1 MDKVKKSLVSIMF
14 SCTRNIALAV
24 AGLYLL
30 FLLLCVVQDNWASI
44 NASIISFINSFKP
57 LKDFLFAHLGK
68 IFIGW
73 VIISLWLVCV
83 FIKMEENEIK
93 DSTLLNFIS
102 FLLFP
107 IGSIMFFMV
116 PFQLGMEWF
125 PINIISCL
133 VSFALFV
140 FSIGLVAVFFS
151 EDIVKKLEI
160 ETPLDIE
167 APEQLELFEKK

>member
-1 MDKVKKSLVSIMF
+1 
-14 SCTRNIALAV
+14 
-24 AGLYLL
+24 
-30 FLLLCVVQDNWASI
+30 
-44 NASIISFINSFKP
+44 
-57 LKDFLFAHLGK
+57 
-68 IFIGW
+68 
-73 VIISLWLVCV
+73 
-83 FIKMEENEIK
+83 MEENEIK